1 MLVFRHLMAVSTG
14 AVIALGYCIA
24 ASSQQISPVAKSDT
38 DQTTAPSEKQPTTIP
53 SQEIPLSVVDQSPSV
68 AVNEIDQPTIATPEI
83 IAPRTRAAFAA
94 IYRSQPRNNITQ
106 ENAVTN
112 ATLTQATPV
121 SKPNAFTEIAAS
133 PTPVNIESASYPQQ
147 REISSELDDNRK
159 IHSVAANPNLEPTTD
174 NLEQVKF
181 VPANNHVSYL
191 NETQLIANTEEIGVY
206 PTVVALAS
214 TPNQPEA
221 TETNAVLVTQ
231 LENSKQKPSERVI
244 PNLEETP
251 SESSPG
257 KEPPIIL
264 PDQELPNQLKPTPES
279 ISEGE
284 SIPERIN
291 PSPNPLL
298 FPTDPQEVQIGQVYA
313 ISLDQVIKLA
323 NRNNRDLEVAQLQ
336 LERAQ
341 EQLQQALA
349 ANLPTLSGQ
358 VNFQRQSTPGGQLN
372 RELQRRAAGVDNL
385 LEQADDLDDQ
395 IDDLQDQIDD
405 TASDDP
411 NLPFLEQQRDTLQGQ
426 ADQLRDIEDIT
437 NTQLDGT
444 IQLSYNLYTGG
455 SRPAQIKAAEETIR
469 LQELVIEQIS
479 EQTRFSA
486 TSLYYALQ
494 DSDAQVNI
502 QEAAVEDATQSL
514 RDAELL
520 EQAGLGTRFSVL
532 QAEVDLANSKQQ
544 LILARANQRT
554 AQRQLVEFLSLAQD
568 VELTA
573 GDDIEVAGGW
583 EMSLDQSIVM
593 AYKNRSELEQQ
604 LVQKRI
610 EDQQRELQLSAIRP
624 QVSLFANYNVL
635 EVFDDEV
642 GPNDGYALGATLN
655 WTFFDGGAARAAARQ
670 EEIDGS
676 VAEVQFADERNQVR
690 LEVESAYFDLQANNE
705 NIQTA
710 AVAVEL
716 AQESLR
722 LARLRFQA
730 GVGTQTDVI
739 NAQTDLTRARGNLLS
754 AIIDYNQALN
764 SLQRAVSN
772 LPDGR
777 LFDTP

>member
-24 ASSQQISPVAKSDT
+24 ASSQQISNVAKSDT
-38 DQTTAPSEKQPTTIP
+38 DQSTAPSEKQPRIIP
-53 SQEIPLSVVDQSPSV
+53 TPEIASSVVDPSSSV
-68 AVNEIDQPTIATPEI
+68 AVNKTDKLTIATSEI
-83 IAPRTRAAFAA
+83 LAPRTRAAFTS
-94 IYRSQPRNNITQ
+94 IYPNQQESTVVNDETAVIPVAFSPRPQVNQPSDF
-106 ENAVTN
+106 A
-112 ATLTQATPV
+112 
-121 SKPNAFTEIAAS
+121 EIPAS
-133 PTPVNIESASYPQQ
+133 PTQVNIEPASYPSQL
-147 REISSELDDNRK
+147 EEKSTTK
-159 IHSVAANPNLEPTTD
+159 IYTVAANPNLEPIAEP
-174 NLEQVKF
+174 LESVKF
-181 VPANNHVSYL
+181 VPANDNARYL
-191 NETQLIANTEEIGVY
+191 TDTQLIANTEETATY
-206 PTVVALAS
+206 PMVVALAS

-221 TETNAVLVTQ
+221 IETNEILVTQ
-231 LENSKQKPSERVI
+231 LANSKQKPSNRVI
-244 PNLEETP
+244 PTLEETSP
-251 SESSPG
+251 ESSPG
-257 KEPPIIL
+257 KKPPIIL
-264 PDQELPNQLKPTPES
+264 PEENSPINPLQPLPES
-279 ISEGE
+279 ITDQV
-284 SIPERIN
+284 SIPDTIN
-291 PSPNPLL
+291 PSVNPLL
-298 FPTDPQEVQIGQVYA
+298 FPTDPEEVQIGQVYA
-313 ISLDQVIKLA
+313 ISLKQVIELA

-336 LERAQ
+336 MERSQ
-341 EQLQQALA
+341 EVLQQALA
-349 ANLPTLSGQ
+349 AEFPTLSGQ
-358 VNFQRQSTPGGQLN
+358 LQFQRGSTPNAQLN
-372 RELQRRAAGVDNL
+372 REAARDN
-385 LEQADDLDDQ
+385 A
-395 IDDLQDQIDD
+395 QDQIDTQIQQAEDFETQADDAADQATAD
-405 TASDDP
+405 TLRAQAQQIRD
-411 NLPFLEQQRDTLQGQ
+411 NLPSVSDLVGEG
-426 ADQLRDIEDIT
+426 EDIT
-437 NTQLDGT
+437 NTQLSGT
-444 IQLSYNLYTGG
+444 IALNYNLYTGG
-455 SRPAQIKAAEETIR
+455 SRPAQIKAAEESIR

-486 TSLYYALQ
+486 ASLYYALQ

-573 GDDIEVAGGW
+573 GDEIEVAGGW
-583 EMSLDQSIVM
+583 DMSLDQSIVM

-604 LVQKRI
+604 LVQRRI
-610 EDQQRELQLSAIRP
+610 EEQQREVQLSSIRP

-635 EVFDDEV
+635 EAFDDEL

-670 EEIDGS
+670 EELDGS
-676 VAEVQFADERNQVR
+676 VAEVQFADQRNQVR
-690 LEVESAYFDLQANNE
+690 LEVETAYFDLQANNE